1 MMLSIASWVMGG
13 VTGFALT
20 LALLAGASQ
29 FEIIDWTISN
39 LGHSVWAFLSCL
51 LMFIGTLYQ
60 LKAKLKDTK
69 HYQSVVQMDQLTDV
83 WIHLF
88 IGIGVIWTAIGM
100 RSALVNTLSTPD
112 ALVNDASQVLGRLVD
127 GGILLALSTT
137 IVGAI
142 GGYLMRLFK
151 TVAIGAELTAF
162 YQRHDRLDV
171 DRAID
176 RLRNIEQLLASLNV
190 GGGRT

>member
-1 MMLSIASWVMGG
+1 
-13 VTGFALT
+13 
-20 LALLAGASQ
+20 
-29 FEIIDWTISN
+29 
-39 LGHSVWAFLSCL
+39 
-51 LMFIGTLYQ
+51 MFIGTLYQ